1 MVHKRN
7 SSILVSIIIIIVF
20 TVGIT
25 ACAGPAS
32 DTPGVTDDE
41 IVIGTWGP
49 LTGPAAL
56 WGSVIRG
63 MEAYFA
69 LINEEGGIHGRQVR
83 LVFRDDGYEP
93 PRTVSAV
100 RQMVQN
106 DEVFLFVGGIGTA
119 PGMAVRNYI
128 IDNGIPWVSPATGS
142 THFGFPPRDN
152 IFSMYPLYV
161 DDAALQVRY
170 AVNEL
175 GASRI
180 AIIYQN
186 DDYGKGGLVGA
197 EMALEEMGMQLV
209 TRVSTEIMDSDLSS
223 HAALL
228 RESGAD
234 VVLLWVLPRQAAIIL
249 GTTAVLGYRPQWIAS
264 STLSDF
270 ELMYDITDGAWD
282 GVIYSNFAIS
292 PVEDHPLVNRYRDAM
307 ARFSPENRFSAF
319 SMSGFLFAEPVVE
332 ALRNAGRELSRERF
346 MAEMEALDGF
356 QGVGPEISYG
366 PGQRQGSR
374 ALKLDRAIGP
384 QQTESLTDFQTS
396 GIDIDEAIRRM
407 GL

>member
-1 MVHKRN
+1 MTRALKLPSCLIAVVALAFA
-7 SSILVSIIIIIVF
+7 IFLA
-20 TVGIT
+20 G
-25 ACAGPAS
+25 CAGPAS

-69 LINEEGGIHGRQVR
+69 LINEDGGIHGRNIR

-93 PRTVSAV
+93 PRTASAV

-128 IDNGIPWVSPATGS
+128 IDNNIPWVSPATGS

-175 GASRI
+175 AASRV

-209 TRVSTEIMDSDLSS
+209 ARVSTEIMDSDLSS
-223 HAALL
+223 HAARL

-270 ELMYDITDGAWD
+270 ELMYDITDGAWE

-292 PVEDHPLVNRYRDAM
+292 PVEDHPLVNKYRDAM

-332 ALRNAGRELSRERF
+332 ALRNAGRELTRESF
-346 MAEMEALDGF
+346 MAEMEALDRF
-356 QGVGPEISYG
+356 QGVGPEITFG

-374 ALKLDRAIGP
+374 ALKLDRSIGP
-384 QQTESLTDFQTS
+384 QQTESLTDFQSS
-396 GIDIDEAIRRM
+396 GIDIEEAIRRM

>member
-1 MVHKRN
+1 MVHKRDF
-7 SSILVSIIIIIVF
+7 SILVSIIIIIVF
-20 TVGIT
+20 TAGIT
-25 ACAGPAS
+25 ACTGPAS

-119 PGMAVRNYI
+119 PGMEVRNYI

-209 TRVSTEIMDSDLSS
+209 SRVSTEIMDSDLSS

-270 ELMYDITDGAWD
+270 ELMYEITDGAWD

-332 ALRNAGRELSRERF
+332 ALRNSGRELTRERF

-356 QGVGPEISYG
+356 QGIGPEISFG

-396 GIDIDEAIRRM
+396 GIDIEEAIRRM

>member
-20 TVGIT
+20 AAGIT

-32 DTPGVTDDE
+32 DTPGVTDNE

-69 LINEEGGIHGRQVR
+69 MINEEGGIHGRQVR

-332 ALRNAGRELSRERF
+332 ALRNTGRELTRERF

-356 QGVGPEISYG
+356 QGIGPEITFG

-384 QQTESLTDFQTS
+384 QQTESLTDFKTS
-396 GIDIDEAIRRM
+396 GIDIEEAIRRM

>member
-1 MVHKRN
+1 
-7 SSILVSIIIIIVF
+7 
-20 TVGIT
+20 
-25 ACAGPAS
+25 
-32 DTPGVTDDE
+32 
-41 IVIGTWGP
+41 
-49 LTGPAAL
+49 
-56 WGSVIRG
+56 
-63 MEAYFA
+63 
-69 LINEEGGIHGRQVR
+69 
-83 LVFRDDGYEP
+83 
-93 PRTVSAV
+93 
-100 RQMVQN
+100 
-106 DEVFLFVGGIGTA
+106 
-119 PGMAVRNYI
+119 
-128 IDNGIPWVSPATGS
+128 
-142 THFGFPPRDN
+142 
-152 IFSMYPLYV
+152 MYPLYV
-161 DDAALQVRY
+161 DDAALQVEY

-332 ALRNAGRELSRERF
+332 ALRNAGEELTRERF

-356 QGVGPEISYG
+356 QGIGPEITFG

>member
-1 MVHKRN
+1 MTNKRTA
-7 SSILVSIIIIIVF
+7 SIWISVILI
-20 TVGIT
+20 TTLAAGIT
-25 ACAGPAS
+25 ACAGPGS

-56 WGSVIRG
+56 WGGVIRG
-63 MEAYFA
+63 MEAYFQ
-69 LINEEGGIHGRQVR
+69 LINEEGGIHGRQIR
-83 LVFRDDGYEP
+83 LVYRDDGYEP

-119 PGMAVRNYI
+119 PGMAVRNFI
-128 IDNGIPWVSPATGS
+128 IDNNIPWISPATGS
-142 THFGFPPRDN
+142 THFGYPPREN

-161 DDAALQVRY
+161 DDAALQVDY
-170 AVNEL
+170 AVNDL

-186 DDYGKGGLVGA
+186 DDYGKGGLTGA

-209 TRVSTEIMDSDLSS
+209 AKVSTEIMDSDLSS
-223 HAALL
+223 HAARL
-228 RESGAD
+228 RESGAE
-234 VVLLWVLPRQAAIIL
+234 VVLLWVLPRQAAIIM

-270 ELMYDITDGAWD
+270 ELMYDITDGAWE
-282 GVIYSNFAIS
+282 GVIFSNFGLS
-292 PVEDHPLVNRYRDAM
+292 PTSDHPLVNKYREALH
-307 ARFSPENRFSAF
+307 RFSPENRFSAF
-319 SMSGFLFAEPVVE
+319 TQSGFLFAEPVVE
-332 ALRNAGRELSRERF
+332 ALRMAGRDLTREKLIE
-346 MAEMEALDGF
+346 AMESLDGF
-356 QGVGPEISYG
+356 QGIGPEISFA

-374 ALKLDRAIGP
+374 SLKLERVVGP
-384 QQTESLTDFQTS
+384 REVEVLTDFRTS
-396 GIDIDEAIRRM
+396 GIDVEKAIERM

>member
-332 ALRNAGRELSRERF
+332 ALRNAGEELTRERF

>member
-1 MVHKRN
+1 MVHRSN
-7 SSILVSIIIIIVF
+7 ISSWISIIII
-20 TVGIT
+20 TVLTAGIT
-25 ACAGPAS
+25 ACGGPAS

-56 WGSVIRG
+56 WGGVVRG
-63 MEAYFA
+63 MEAYFQ
-69 LINEEGGIHGRQVR
+69 LINEEGGIHGRQIR
-83 LVFRDDGYEP
+83 LVYRDDGYEP

-119 PGMAVRNYI
+119 SGMAVRNFI
-128 IDNGIPWVSPATGS
+128 TDNNIPWISPATGS
-142 THFGFPPRDN
+142 THFAYPPREN

-161 DDAALQVRY
+161 DDAALQVEY

-175 GASRI
+175 DASRI

-186 DDYGKGGLVGA
+186 DDYGKGGLTGA
-197 EMALEEMGMQLV
+197 EMALEEMGMQFV
-209 TRVSTEIMDSDLSS
+209 AKVSTEIMDSDLSS
-223 HAALL
+223 HAARL

-249 GTTAVLGYRPQWIAS
+249 GTTVVLGYQPQWIAS
-264 STLSDF
+264 STLSDY
-270 ELMYDITDGAWD
+270 ELMYEITDGEWE
-282 GVIYSNFAIS
+282 GVIFSNFGLI
-292 PVEDHPLVNRYRDAM
+292 PTDDHPIVNKYRDALH
-307 ARFSPENRFSAF
+307 RFSPENRYSSFTQ
-319 SMSGFLFAEPVVE
+319 SGFLFSEPLVE
-332 ALRNAGRELSRERF
+332 ALRRAGRDLTREKLIE
-346 MAEMEALDGF
+346 AMESLDGF
-356 QGVGPEISYG
+356 QGIGPEISFA

-374 ALKLDRAIGP
+374 SLKLDRVIGP
-384 QQTESLTDFQTS
+384 QQVESLTDFQTS
-396 GIDIDEAIRRM
+396 GIDIEEAISRM

>member
-1 MVHKRN
+1 MKLLYI
-7 SSILVSIIIIIVF
+7 S
-20 TVGIT
+20 
-25 ACAGPAS
+25 
-32 DTPGVTDDE
+32 DDE

-106 DEVFLFVGGIGTA
+106 DEIFLFVGGIGTA

-142 THFGFPPRDN
+142 THFGYPPRDN

-209 TRVSTEIMDSDLSS
+209 SRVSTEIMDSDLSS

-249 GTTAVLGYRPQWIAS
+249 GNTAVLGYRPQWIAS

-307 ARFSPENRFSAF
+307 ARFSP
-319 SMSGFLFAEPVVE
+319 
-332 ALRNAGRELSRERF
+332 
-346 MAEMEALDGF
+346 
-356 QGVGPEISYG
+356 
-366 PGQRQGSR
+366 
-374 ALKLDRAIGP
+374 
-384 QQTESLTDFQTS
+384 
-396 GIDIDEAIRRM
+396 
-407 GL
+407 